1 LRNKRS
7 SKKCNCTNIF
17 IHFEEHE
24 EFRKMQL
31 HQHFHPFEGIR
42 RVQKNAIAPIFSS
55 VLKNKKSSE
64 NTIA

>member
-1 LRNKRS
+1 L
-7 SKKCNCTNIF
+7 
-17 IHFEEHE
+17 EEHE